1 MLDATL
7 SVIVT
12 VRRVVRENPL
22 SLSLVMGAG
31 FDPLIDRQPSRPM
44 LAVNTT
50 EPCWSDGVPVT
61 IVDCAGASFPAGWGT
76 LAWHSFWPVQV
87 SVLCALLVGATGP
100 TLADGALSPT
110 EFRATT
116 EHVYGAPLVSPET
129 TRGLPNPPFDLSAP
143 LGEVHDAT
151 KAVAGDPPAPAS
163 NETVTVPSPAI
174 SVRSRVSRNATCP
187 GVWPG
192 VAITSRLSTR
202 SPPLMRTSGTVLT
215 FGQPPG
221 TLPTSPLVKRKVRL
235 LPSPPWRG
243 AARTPISTTP
253 TAMTLQCIVRSPSP

>member
-1 MLDATL
+1 
-7 SVIVT
+7 
-12 VRRVVRENPL
+12 
-22 SLSLVMGAG
+22 
-31 FDPLIDRQPSRPM
+31 M

-174 SVRSRVSRNATCP
+174 SVPIVGASGAVGGGDVTVSISP
-187 GVWPG
+187 SVPQVL
-192 VAITSRLSTR
+192 VADAL
-202 SPPLMRTSGTVLT
+202 LA
-215 FGQPPG
+215 
-221 TLPTSPLVKRKVRL
+221 SPL
-235 LPSPPWRG
+235 
-243 AARTPISTTP
+243 
-253 TAMTLQCIVRSPSP
+253 